1 MKYTWNKNNFDKNKI
16 YMNISIITE
25 EEAMQINECIVNHMK
40 EIVSFD
46 LVEFNPLRDQDRKTE
61 QIAINILAQIIQA
74 AEDKKKWEAKQFYY

>member
-1 MKYTWNKNNFDKNKI
+1 
-16 YMNISIITE
+16 
-25 EEAMQINECIVNHMK
+25 MK

-74 AEDKKKWEAKQFYY
+74 AEDKKKWEAKQLYY